1 MTFDALMVKP
11 QLALFDLSAA
21 PVLHPASRDRA
32 CHPSARDRVFLSP
45 SACITVR

>member
-21 PVLHPASRDRA
+21 PVLHPASRESV
-32 CHPSARDRVFLSP
+32 PSLSTRSSLSEP
-45 SACITVR
+45 KRLHNR